1 MILKI
6 IKQVFWLFLMSFLG
20 NTVSELL
27 SPYITIP
34 GGVLGM
40 VFMFLALQFGWV
52 KLSQVK
58 EVGDWLTSN
67 MAILFVPA
75 GVGLIQVFDIVLSV
89 WWKLIIIV
97 IVTVALLIIFVGK
110 VIQTLIEKGVD

>member
-1 MILKI
+1 
-6 IKQVFWLFLMSFLG
+6 MSLLG
-20 NTVSELL
+20 NTASELL
-27 SPYITIP
+27 SPYITVP

-40 VFMFLALQFGWV
+40 IFMFLALQFGWL

-75 GVGLIQVFDIVLSV
+75 GVGLMQVFDIVLSV
-89 WWKLIIIV
+89 WWQLIV
-97 IVTVALLIIFVGK
+97 IVVVTVAILIVFVGK
-110 VIQTLIEKGVD
+110 LIQTLITKGVD